1 MLDQLTHSPHFYH
14 YLYLAV
20 AFLAAFNILEV
31 LFLLVHKTRME
42 RNEIRKEALKHRV
55 STAIV
60 TVTDPAEIL
69 PEPSDY
75 VEYAAYSEAISS
87 VLESFEGEIAQRASG
102 LVRKLG
108 IDSYYRSMARDA
120 VWYKRASPIDTLS
133 AFRLPHNREF
143 FLAVFRS
150 ESSADVRYRIVF
162 GLSLLARGSEDIV
175 AISKALSSLP
185 YLTAKYTEDIFFN
198 IITALKLAGKEED
211 FGKFLTAIMNDA
223 SIRPLIKRDCI
234 AACHAAAC
242 ERAATVVKRYF
253 LTFKHEPEFLIACV
267 RSLVRMGNF
276 DVIHEALFH
285 PDWRVRLTGLKYAHL
300 SKDDLLKDL
309 KRLLHDS
316 NYHIRV
322 NAGQALARLGAPGAQ
337 ALREAA
343 GADDKFAAEAAA
355 YALTL
360 AEAAR

>member
-1 MLDQLTHSPHFYH
+1 M
-14 YLYLAV
+14 AV
-20 AFLAAFNILEV
+20 AFLAAFNLSEV
-31 LFLLVHKTRME
+31 IFLLVHKARME
-42 RNEIRKEALKHRV
+42 RNEARKEALKRRV
-55 STAIV
+55 STAII

-69 PEPSDY
+69 PKPSDY
-75 VEYAAYSEAISS
+75 VEQAAYSEAISS

-108 IDSYYRSMARDA
+108 IDDYYRRIARDA
-120 VWYKRASPIDTLS
+120 AWYKRANAIDTLS

-150 ESSADVRYRIVF
+150 ESSADVRYRIIF
-162 GLSLLARGSEDIV
+162 GLSLLPRNSEDI
-175 AISKALSSLP
+175 ATISRFLSSLP

-211 FGKFLTAIMNDA
+211 FGTFLDGIMNDS

-242 ERAATVVKRYF
+242 ERAAAVVKRYF
-253 LTFKHEPEFLIACV
+253 LTFKSEPEILIACV

-300 SKDDLLKDL
+300 SKDDLLADL
-309 KRLLHDS
+309 RRLLHDA

-322 NAGQALARLGAPGAQ
+322 NAGIALSRLGAPGAQ
-337 ALREAA
+337 VLRNTVET
-343 GADDKFAAEAAA
+343 GDKFAADAAA

-360 AEAAR
+360 TEAAR